1 MHARTRAD
9 APLFTP
15 GLVHSIREGKYVRW
29 AARLRAARLA
39 RLCGVVD
46 AYARAHAAFLEEH
59 GCPPEWRWTNGS
71 SDEFRLTHA
80 LGILALLPGL
90 PPGSREHL
98 LPGYALDNERPALPS
113 RLRAR
118 LVARTPSLEWAAQL
132 TEARLLQLLWQAG
145 EYGMRV
151 PGRHDLFAFGFVQ
164 EVLPASATA
173 TRLERCARLIGE
185 LVHQAQA

>member
-1 MHARTRAD
+1 MPARTRTEP
-9 APLFTP
+9 PLLTP

-29 AARLRAARLA
+29 AARLRATRLA

-59 GCPPEWRWTNGS
+59 RRPPEWRWANSS

-80 LGILALLPGL
+80 LGMLAQIPGL

-98 LPGYALDNERPALPS
+98 LPGYALDNDKPVLPS

-164 EVLPASATA
+164 EALPASATA
-173 TRLERCARLIGE
+173 TRLERCARLIGDI
-185 LVHQAQA
+185 VHQS

>member
-1 MHARTRAD
+1 MQARARAD

-15 GLVHSIREGKYVRW
+15 GLVHAIREGKYVRW
-29 AARLRAARLA
+29 ATGLRAARLA
-39 RLCGVVD
+39 RLLGVVD
-46 AYARAHAAFLEEH
+46 AYARAHAAFVQEH
-59 GCPPEWRWTNGS
+59 GRAPEWRWTNAS

-80 LGILALLPGL
+80 LGILAQLPGL

-98 LPGYALDNERPALPS
+98 LPGYALDHEKPALPS
-113 RLRAR
+113 RFRAR
-118 LVARTPSLEWAAQL
+118 LVSHTPALEWAAQL

-145 EYGMRV
+145 EYGLRV

-164 EVLPASATA
+164 EVLPAGATA

-185 LVHQAQA
+185 LVHQTRA